1 MALRGNGERYG
12 TLARTFHWLV
22 VVLFILLAAS
32 GNIIVGMEYDDPV
45 RAMRVRIHRTVGL
58 AMFTVMAA
66 RLCWALVDSRPQP
79 LASLK
84 TWERLLSIAVH
95 RAFYAL
101 LMAVPVFGYLFS
113 GASVDEVQFAGFTLP
128 SAAEFSRDASE
139 TLIGIH
145 KWLTRLIAFCAVL
158 HIVGVIKHH
167 FMDGI
172 PIWRRMI
179 F

>member
-1 MALRGNGERYG
+1 MALRGNEERYG
-12 TLARTFHWLV
+12 TLARTLHWLV
-22 VVLFILLAAS
+22 VVLFVLLAIS
-32 GNIIVGMEYDDPV
+32 GNILVSLEYSDPV
-45 RAMRVRIHRTVGL
+45 RAMRVKIHRTAGL
-58 AMFTVMAA
+58 VMFILMAA
-66 RLCWALVDSRPQP
+66 RLCWALFDTRPQP

-95 RAFYAL
+95 RIFYAL

-128 SAAEFSRDASE
+128 SAAQFSRDASE
-139 TLIGIH
+139 TLIGFH

-158 HIVGVIKHH
+158 HIGGVIKHH